1 MISIVNS
8 VLIRVRY
15 SETDQMGVVY
25 YGNYPQYLEVA
36 RTETLRATCTDY
48 RSLEASGIML
58 PVRKLHIQYHKPA
71 RYDDLLEVKTLMKEI
86 PSTRITFFHEIFNED
101 GQKLTSAEVQLV
113 FVNMKTGRPIS
124 APTDLV
130 LRFVDLIRNG
140 KA

>member
-36 RTETLRATCTDY
+36 RTDY

-58 PVRKLHIQYHKPA
+58 PVRKLHIEYHKPA

-113 FVNMKTGRPIS
+113 FVNMKTGRPTS

-130 LRFVDLIRNG
+130 LRFVHLIRNG

>member
-36 RTETLRATCTDY
+36 RTETLRATGTDY

-58 PVRKLHIQYHKPA
+58 PVRKLHIEYHKPA

-113 FVNMKTGRPIS
+113 FVNMKTGRPTS